1 MSQIKKI
8 LTNKYAI
15 ISAAVLVLG
24 LVLSI
29 MGSKFLFE
37 YTKQQQQLWI
47 ERNAEAQS
55 EQLQIS
61 ITSALNVLSSISAFF
76 KAEDNI
82 NQDRFFKFVKSDAA
96 IKTGIL
102 ALAWVPRVT
111 HEQRKQFER
120 DLNKELRG
128 YRSITEMNSH
138 GLLIPAPVHDEYFPV
153 QHVFTIFDT
162 ELFTGLNITSQFN
175 TRNNLNAAIETGQ
188 LLTTQ
193 GKRVSLQNPERKTF
207 QAYFPVYDL
216 ENVAGSNQLGRND
229 LIGFA
234 VGVFDIQ
241 TLVQNTFKNTKALN
255 LILLDVG
262 SVLSDQLLYK
272 SNTDYLKNNQLK
284 HIHDLSQLDVPYW
297 TRYFDVGNRKWLGVF
312 ISDEVEGIYKKSWL
326 PYLGLILGL
335 LITSLLAIYLFIA
348 LLRGKQIHD
357 LKYQLDGS
365 EQLLT
370 SQSVALNKQTKLSK
384 KLESESHEKTRFLH
398 ALGHDLRQP
407 LSTLG
412 LYLAQF
418 DFGKED
424 RNKQVLDK
432 SKLTLKSLTNMFE
445 SMLEMTRLE
454 AGTIHPEKINI
465 DLRILFQSLQE
476 EFELPLQGKEL
487 QLHIR
492 CNDYLVCSDPVLLE
506 VILRNLLTNAIK
518 FTEKGKILL
527 ASRNL
532 NNQTIIY
539 IMDTG
544 QGIDENKI
552 NEIFK
557 PYTRGNAISS
567 EIGLGLGLAIVMHA
581 VDLLGHELDMSS
593 KLDHGTCFR
602 LKIDRTVFE

>member
-8 LTNKYAI
+8 LANKHAV
-15 ISAAVLVLG
+15 ISASVLALG

-29 MGSKFLFE
+29 LGSKFLFE

-47 ERNAEAQS
+47 ERNAEVQS

-61 ITSALNVLSSISAFF
+61 ITSALNILSSISAFF
-76 KAEDNI
+76 RVEENI
-82 NQDRFFKFVKSDAA
+82 NQDRFFRFVKSDAA
-96 IKTGIL
+96 VKTGIL
-102 ALAWVPRVT
+102 ALAWVPRIT

-138 GLLIPAPVHDEYFPV
+138 GLIVPAPVHDEYFPV
-153 QHVFTIFDT
+153 QHVFTVVGT
-162 ELFTGLNITSQFN
+162 ELYTGLNITSQFN
-175 TRNNLNAAIETGQ
+175 TQNNLNAAIKTGK

-193 GKRVSLQNPERKTF
+193 GKHASLQNPERKTF

-216 ENVAGSNQLGRND
+216 ENTADSNQLDRND

-241 TLVQNTFKNTKALN
+241 TLVQNTFKNTKVLN
-255 LILLDVG
+255 LILLDVD
-262 SVLSDQLLYK
+262 SILKDQLLYK

-312 ISDEVEGIYKKSWL
+312 ISDEIEGAYKKSWL
-326 PYLGLILGL
+326 PYLGLVLGL

-348 LLRGKQIHD
+348 LLRGKQIHS

-370 SQSVALNKQTKLSK
+370 SHQTALKKQSQLSRQF
-384 KLESESHEKTRFLH
+384 ESESFEKTRFLH

-418 DFGKED
+418 DFKKED
-424 RNKQVLDK
+424 ENKKVLDK
-432 SKLTLKSLTNMFE
+432 IKLTLKSLTKMFE

-476 EFELPLQGKEL
+476 EFELPLQKKKL
-487 QLHIR
+487 QMHAR
-492 CNDYLVCSDPVLLE
+492 CNDYLVYSDPVLLE

-539 IMDTG
+539 VMDTG

-557 PYTRGNAISS
+557 PYTRGDAFSN
-567 EIGLGLGLAIVMHA
+567 EIGLGLGLAIVVHA
-581 VDLLGHELDMSS
+581 VDLLGYELDVNS
-593 KLDHGTCFR
+593 KLDYGTCFR
-602 LKIDRTVFE
+602 LKINNVIPE